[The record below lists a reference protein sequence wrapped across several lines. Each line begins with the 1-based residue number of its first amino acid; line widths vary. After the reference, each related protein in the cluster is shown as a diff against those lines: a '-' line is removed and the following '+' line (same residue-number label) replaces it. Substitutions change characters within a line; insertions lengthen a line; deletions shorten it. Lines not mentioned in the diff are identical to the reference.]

1 MNATLQCLRR
11 VPELTEALN
20 SYNVP
25 TQPSELLAH
34 DNGTPQALTRDLKLL
49 YLLMEKGQDIHLPAR
64 FFLHTLHA
72 VVPEFAHKDEKTGM
86 YQQQDAH
93 ECWSA
98 LVTNLSQTLKLAATP
113 TSDGAS
119 GSGAGFMKKY
129 FGVQLES
136 TYKCEESTEEPVTME
151 TEDSYQVSCFISQDV
166 KYMHTALNKGLE
178 GSVEKMSQLL
188 GRNAV
193 YKKTSRVCRLP
204 AYLTVQFVRFFVG
217 KAPDSEEMVPKK
229 ILKDVKYTMK
239 LDMYEFCSSQLQQK
253 LTPMRSK
260 FKELEERKTALK
272 AKMIAEGKLIGPKQA
287 QAAAQAK
294 REENVEYEPYEFED
308 DPGSNNSGYYD
319 LVAVLTH
326 QGRSSSSGHYV
337 GWVALKSGDWVKL
350 DDDKVSVVTEEQ
362 ILKLSGGGDWH
373 VAYILLYAPR
383 RLERLR
389 EEEEE
394 SASEDTSKAAVP
406 METET
411 PDTTNKQ

>member
-337 GWVALKSGDWVKL
+337 GWVALKSGELWRQAH
-350 DDDKVSVVTEEQ
+350 EHHM
-362 ILKLSGGGDWH
+362 IMG
-373 VAYILLYAPR
+373 YR
-383 RLERLR
+383 
-389 EEEEE
+389 
-394 SASEDTSKAAVP
+394 
-406 METET
+406 
-411 PDTTNKQ
+411 

>member
-93 ECWSA
+93 ECWSS

-136 TYKCEESTEEPVTME
+136 TYKCEESTEEPVTTE
-151 TEDSYQVSCFISQDV
+151 TEHSYQVSCFISQDV

-229 ILKDVKYTMK
+229 ILK
-239 LDMYEFCSSQLQQK
+239 
-253 LTPMRSK
+253 
-260 FKELEERKTALK
+260 ALK

-287 QAAAQAK
+287 QAAAQA
-294 REENVEYEPYEFED
+294 
-308 DPGSNNSGYYD
+308 
-319 LVAVLTH
+319 
-326 QGRSSSSGHYV
+326 
-337 GWVALKSGDWVKL
+337 
-350 DDDKVSVVTEEQ
+350 
-362 ILKLSGGGDWH
+362 I
-373 VAYILLYAPR
+373 
-383 RLERLR
+383 
-389 EEEEE
+389 
-394 SASEDTSKAAVP
+394 
-406 METET
+406 
-411 PDTTNKQ
+411 